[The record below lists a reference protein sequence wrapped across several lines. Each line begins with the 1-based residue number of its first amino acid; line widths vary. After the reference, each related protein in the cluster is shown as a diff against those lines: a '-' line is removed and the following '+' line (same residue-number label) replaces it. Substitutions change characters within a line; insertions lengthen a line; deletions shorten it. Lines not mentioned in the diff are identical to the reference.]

1 MLSWVCSLKKPMQY
15 AYPNS
20 HTSGSW
26 YHWAPPGESAPSIT
40 CLALIPDSSRA
51 SGWQQVG
58 HVLQVDTLRS
68 RLRLFSMN
76 RNPDESDA
84 GSASKNLLR
93 AWAGGLGENEYMYM
107 YG

>member
-1 MLSWVCSLKKPMQY
+1 M
-15 AYPNS
+15 
-20 HTSGSW
+20 
-26 YHWAPPGESAPSIT
+26 
-40 CLALIPDSSRA
+40 
-51 SGWQQVG
+51 
-58 HVLQVDTLRS
+58 LQVDTLRF

-93 AWAGGLGENEYMYM
+93 AWAGVLGENKYMYM

>member
-1 MLSWVCSLKKPMQY
+1 MHILTPIHWVHGTIGPHLMSQLGR
-15 AYPNS
+15 
-20 HTSGSW
+20 HLRR
-26 YHWAPPGESAPSIT
+26 PPAPSIT
-40 CLALIPDSSRA
+40 CLTLIPNSSRA

-58 HVLQVDTLRS
+58 HVLQVDTLRF

-84 GSASKNLLR
+84 RSASKNLLR
-93 AWAGGLGENEYMYM
+93 AWEGGLGENEYMYM

>member
-1 MLSWVCSLKKPMQY
+1 MLSWVCSLKKPTQY
-15 AYPNS
+15 AYPHS
-20 HTSGSW
+20 HALGSW
-26 YHWAPPGESAPSIT
+26 YHWALPGESAPSIT

-58 HVLQVDTLRS
+58 HMLQVDTLRF

-93 AWAGGLGENEYMYM
+93 AWAGVLGENKYMYM